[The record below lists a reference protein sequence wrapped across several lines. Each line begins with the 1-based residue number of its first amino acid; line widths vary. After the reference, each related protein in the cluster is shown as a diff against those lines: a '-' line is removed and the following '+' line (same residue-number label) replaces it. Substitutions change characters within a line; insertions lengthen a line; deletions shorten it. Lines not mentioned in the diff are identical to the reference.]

1 VIKLSQAKLLQ
12 LCSFLGVSFELLVLQ
27 ILGVKDQNFLQK
39 FLSEGSATVLRTE
52 PTSVLALPKILGIR
66 NEKECM
72 QRIQELDWEV
82 CLWIN
87 KAKVILPITQYMC
100 C

>member
-1 VIKLSQAKLLQ
+1 MIKLSQAKLLQ

-52 PTSVLALPKILGIR
+52 PTSVLAPPKILGIR

-72 QRIQELDWEV
+72 QRI
-82 CLWIN
+82 
-87 KAKVILPITQYMC
+87 
-100 C
+100 